1 MSRSSRSSQADEA
14 AAVRVVLVTAP
25 EGAASEL
32 ARTLVRERLA
42 ACVNL
47 IPGVRSIYRWKGE
60 LEEDDEVLLVAKTR
74 SDRVAA
80 LAERVRE
87 LHPSELPET
96 LALPAVGGS
105 AAYLDWVRA
114 ETT

>member
-1 MSRSSRSSQADEA
+1 MNRSSGADEA
-14 AAVRVVLVTAP
+14 DAVCVVLVTAP
-25 EGAASEL
+25 EDAAAEL
-32 ARTLVRERLA
+32 ARALVGERLA

-47 IPGVRSIYRWKGE
+47 VPGIHSIYRWKGE
-60 LEEDDEVLLVAKTR
+60 VEEDDEILLVAKTPR
-74 SDRVAA
+74 DRVEA
-80 LAERVRE
+80 LSERVRE